1 MHLDAFGHVLT
12 HLDVFGRIWTGFG
25 QVWTG
30 FGRVWKVSGG
40 VWRSLEEFEE
50 VFKQISCLCPPCP
63 PELQEYEV
71 AKSMDFGH
79 LNTQLIKYS
88 LLRVETSV
96 RRWHRTKFSWFY
108 NSSNTDRLKYIKLGM
123 REKTAKLQ
131 NGLFFQYLEISRVFF
146 LRSYN

>member
-50 VFKQISCLCPPCP
+50 VFKQISYPCP

-79 LNTQLIKYS
+79 LKYLGLPS
-88 LLRVETSV
+88 NSDINVD
-96 RRWHRTKFSWFY
+96 TKVYQDFFSKTEP
-108 NSSNTDRLKYIKLGM
+108 NSISSM
-123 REKTAKLQ
+123 Q
-131 NGLFFQYLEISRVFF
+131 NYVLCMYVFVQCVGQ
-146 LRSYN
+146 